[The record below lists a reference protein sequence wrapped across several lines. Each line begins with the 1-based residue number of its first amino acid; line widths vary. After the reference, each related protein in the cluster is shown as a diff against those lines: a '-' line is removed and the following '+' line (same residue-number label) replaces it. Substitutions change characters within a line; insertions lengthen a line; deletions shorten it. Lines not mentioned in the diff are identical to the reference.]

1 MTENRGFWAGHDV
14 PGHMELMMRKMIYL
28 LAAGAIAMAPAMT
41 FAGPG
46 GHGGG
51 TGAGAAMGQG
61 GGLGRGG
68 TGSASSMGAMR
79 GMSNT
84 GPTATHSSMG
94 STNGRGW
101 DHMNGPT
108 TTGQPGVE
116 CEDGVPPGN
125 ASSARGSA
133 FNEEGVAHQHYAG
146 EQPQNSRNTA
156 SSSQYDTACLRS
168 HH

>member
-1 MTENRGFWAGHDV
+1 
-14 PGHMELMMRKMIYL
+14 MELIMKKLIFL
-28 LAAGAIAMAPAMT
+28 LAAGTIAIAPTMT
-41 FAGPG
+41 LAGPGG

-51 TGAGAAMGQG
+51 SMGTGATMGQG

-68 TGSASSMGAMR
+68 MGSAGSMGQGSMHGLSSMGP
-79 GMSNT
+79 ST
-84 GPTATHSSMG
+84 THTSQG
-94 STNGRGW
+94 STNGKGW

-108 TTGQPGVE
+108 STGQPGVE

-125 ASSARGSA
+125 SSSAHGSA
-133 FNEEGVAHQHYAG
+133 FNEDGVAHQHYAG

>member
-1 MTENRGFWAGHDV
+1 MNRI
-14 PGHMELMMRKMIYL
+14 LYL
-28 LAAGAIAMAPAMT
+28 LAAGAIVTAPAVT

-51 TGAGAAMGQG
+51 PGGGAAMGHG
-61 GGLGRGG
+61 GGLNRGGAMSAGTSMGRGN
-68 TGSASSMGAMR
+68 SM
-79 GMSNT
+79 SL
-84 GPTATHSSMG
+84 G
-94 STNGRGW
+94 STTQATTNSGLGSTHGAGW
-101 DHMNGPT
+101 DHLNGPT
-108 TTGQPGVE
+108 HATGQPGVE

-133 FNEEGVAHQHYAG
+133 FNEEGVAHSHYAG

>member
-1 MTENRGFWAGHDV
+1 MKMT
-14 PGHMELMMRKMIYL
+14 YL
-28 LAAGAIAMAPAMT
+28 LAAGAIAVAPAMT
-41 FAGPG
+41 LAGPG
-46 GHGGG
+46 GHAGGMG
-51 TGAGAAMGQG
+51 TGATMSQGRMG
-61 GGLGRGG
+61 GG
-68 TGSASSMGAMR
+68 ASMGHGSSLGSSGLSR
-79 GMSNT
+79 TSQ
-84 GPTATHSSMG
+84 ATTRTSQG

-101 DHMNGPT
+101 DHMNGPA

-133 FNEEGVAHQHYAG
+133 FNEDGVAHQHYAG

>member
-1 MTENRGFWAGHDV
+1 MNRI
-14 PGHMELMMRKMIYL
+14 LYL
-28 LAAGAIAMAPAMT
+28 LAAGAIATAPAVT
-41 FAGPG
+41 LAGPG

-51 TGAGAAMGQG
+51 MGPGAAMGHG
-61 GGLGRGG
+61 GGLNRGGAMSAGTSMGRGN
-68 TGSASSMGAMR
+68 
-79 GMSNT
+79 GMSLGST
-84 GPTATHSSMG
+84 TQATTRSMG
-94 STNGRGW
+94 STNGAGW
-101 DHMNGPT
+101 DHMHGPT
-108 TTGQPGVE
+108 DPTGQPGVE

-133 FNEEGVAHQHYAG
+133 FNEEGVAHSHYAG

>member
-1 MTENRGFWAGHDV
+1 MK
-14 PGHMELMMRKMIYL
+14 KMLYL
-28 LAAGAIAMAPAMT
+28 LAAGAISIAPAMT
-41 FAGPG
+41 LAGPG

-51 TGAGAAMGQG
+51 AGHGAGSMGQG
-61 GGLGRGG
+61 MGMGNTNRLSSGGQ
-68 TGSASSMGAMR
+68 
-79 GMSNT
+79 
-84 GPTATHSSMG
+84 PTTHTSQG
-94 STNGRGW
+94 STNGKGW

-108 TTGQPGVE
+108 HPTGQPGVE

-133 FNEEGVAHQHYAG
+133 FNEDGVAHSHYAG